1 MKTGAKTK
9 QAAPK
14 IVHEPAIVSATYD
27 WVVML
32 RDRPSR
38 LQEEGTCLLQRQLL
52 VVDDVVV
59 VGKRVTIL
67 LNSRLI

>member
-1 MKTGAKTK
+1 LGQRFWLVQVRKCVLVFACIW
-9 QAAPK
+9 A
-14 IVHEPAIVSATYD
+14 HNLS
-27 WVVML
+27 
-32 RDRPSR
+32 
-38 LQEEGTCLLQRQLL
+38 QRQLL